1 MRKEEKNQV
10 IEELKEEFSK
20 VPNFYFADTT
30 SMTVEQVNK
39 FRRICFEKGVK
50 VRLAKNT
57 LITKALE
64 ANNINVDDLALA
76 LKGQTVLLFSE
87 VANEPARL
95 IKQFRKDGER
105 PSLKAAYIDTA
116 VFIGDNQLEALSSLK
131 SKAELVGE
139 IIGLLQSPAK
149 NVIGALQSGGQ
160 KLSGIVKT
168 LSEKSE

>member
-1 MRKEEKNQV
+1 
-10 IEELKEEFSK
+10 
-20 VPNFYFADTT
+20 
-30 SMTVEQVNK
+30 MTVEQVNK

-168 LSEKSE
+168 LSEKPE

>member
-64 ANNINVDDLALA
+64 ANNVNVDDLALA

-168 LSEKSE
+168 LSEKPE

>member
-20 VPNFYFADTT
+20 VPNSYFADTT

-168 LSEKSE
+168 LSEKPE

>member
-168 LSEKSE
+168 LSEKPE

>member
-1 MRKEEKNQV
+1 MKKEQKNQE
-10 IEELKEEFSK
+10 IEALKEEFSK

-39 FRRICFEKGVK
+39 FRRICFEKGVV
-50 VRLAKNT
+50 VRMAKNS

-64 ANNINVDDLALA
+64 ANNINVDDFGKS

-87 VANEPARL
+87 TANEPAKL

-105 PSLKAAYIDTA
+105 PSLKAAYIDSA
-116 VFIGDNQLEALSSLK
+116 IFIGDNQLEALASLK
-131 SKAELVGE
+131 SKSELIGE

-168 LSEKSE
+168 LSERPE

>member
-10 IEELKEEFSK
+10 IEELKAEFSK

-50 VRLAKNT
+50 VKLAKNT

-64 ANNINVDDLALA
+64 ANNIDVDALGVA
-76 LKGQTVLLFSE
+76 LKGQTVLMFSE
-87 VANEPARL
+87 TANEPAKL
-95 IKQFRKDGER
+95 IKAFRKDGEK
-105 PSLKAAYIDTA
+105 PLLKAAYIDTA
-116 VFIGDNQLEALSSLK
+116 IFIGDNQLEALSQLK
-131 SKAELVGE
+131 SKAELIGE

-149 NVIGALQSGGQ
+149 NVISALQSSGQ

-168 LSEKSE
+168 LSERPE